1 LNAEGRKAAMRS
13 GNYQDTIT
21 TPLSREHD
29 HDATD
34 DNEID
39 GIAAD
44 LDADTDI
51 ADGVLSAI
59 EKVCIVVFMLIDLK
73 YSLSSFGKSSRLS
86 IQVLNTIKHGCVR
99 SSLPSWKEAGSQR
112 NPAPPLC

>member
-1 LNAEGRKAAMRS
+1 MRS
-13 GNYQDTIT
+13 GNYQDNIT

-44 LDADTDI
+44 LDADMEV
-51 ADGVLSAI
+51 ADGVLPAI
-59 EKVCIVVFMLIDLK
+59 EKVSMYWSSCQLI
-73 YSLSSFGKSSRLS
+73 
-86 IQVLNTIKHGCVR
+86 
-99 SSLPSWKEAGSQR
+99 
-112 NPAPPLC
+112 

>member
-1 LNAEGRKAAMRS
+1 MRS
-13 GNYQDTIT
+13 GNYQDSVT

-44 LDADTDI
+44 LDADTEV
-51 ADGVLSAI
+51 ADGVLPAI
-59 EKVCIVVFMLIDLK
+59 EKVCITVFVPIDLK
-73 YSLSSFGKSSRLS
+73 HRLSSFGKSSRLS
-86 IQVLNTIKHGCVR
+86 VQVLNAVKHGRMR

-112 NPAPPLC
+112 IPVPPSC